1 MFTEEEAKNDGK
13 IKKEAG
19 STMAQVAAK
28 EGGELYDAFVEV
40 CNESGQAPSEVLGD
54 YLVRALNNEGFSERV
69 LQTEIDM
76 MTIRADELRKEDLEF
91 VKEIADEFGL
101 MPDDEPHPIRQLVE
115 QRLQA
120 KGGGPLSSL
129 TNNGQSSNGQ
139 SQDVERL
146 EARMNRMEGML
157 EQMAQDDTPTQHD
170 PAGEP
175 KSSRKSVD
183 DLFAEESD
191 DDSEPEPSG
200 DNSDSGTDM
209 GEPPINV
216 DSGVEGDEE

>member
-1 MFTEEEAKNDGK
+1 MFTEEDAQNDGK

-28 EGGELYDAFVEV
+28 EGGELYDAFIEV

-101 MPDDEPHPIRQLVE
+101 MPDNEPHPIRKLVE
-115 QRLQA
+115 RRLEA

-129 TNNGQSSNGQ
+129 SGGNGDSNGQ
-139 SQDVERL
+139 GKDIDRL

-157 EQMAQDDTPTQHD
+157 EQIAQDDEPVQHD
-170 PAGEP
+170 TGGTA
-175 KSSRKSVD
+175 KSSRQSVD
-183 DLFAEESD
+183 ELFSGEEGNGSD
-191 DDSEPEPSG
+191 GESEVVDDS
-200 DNSDSGTDM
+200 DTVDM
-209 GEPPINV
+209 DGPPINV